1 MSLFRAL
8 ERFALLALLIM
19 LVSVA
24 GCGEKSDSG
33 DAEATRPAADN
44 DATSPTASR
53 SGTTDVSYIPPNCL
67 AGALFR
73 FRDVLALETMK
84 WMPIEVAEAFSKQ
97 RLGIDIH
104 DIEEVVAL
112 VDAPDFASGQPPEF
126 GGIVRFSRAY
136 DLSGLFQ
143 GVPLPLERTTLP
155 NGKPAL
161 SFRDGGI
168 TVLLTMPDDK
178 TLLVGTPAMV
188 DQMAG
193 HKLADTSSAFVSQF
207 QALSSS
213 FQVAALVNVQ
223 AIPEDAMQE
232 LQEEIGG
239 VWLPDWA
246 TGLAQQAMQLQTI
259 DLGLDLTSGMSGQL
273 TLRADS
279 NAAARRLEESIRGS
293 LVFYRQLVITQA
305 KSLQTGDPVIDEALG
320 RYVDRVTGELV
331 EAVKPTVENDVVV
344 FNSEAA
350 VGMAGVGAMAALLL
364 PAVSQARGAARTMS
378 SQNNLKQ
385 IGLALRTYHEIY
397 GRFPVGESPG
407 MKYKDGKP
415 LHSWRVYLLP
425 FVEQEPLYRQFHL
438 DEPWDSPHNIQFAD
452 RVIPVYTN
460 PRANLEPGYTNYVA
474 PQGPNT
480 VLGSNRMMRYRDITD
495 GESQVI
501 LVMEVGPENAI
512 PWSQPDNLEIDPDDV
527 IGSIRPEHD
536 DFQALMCD
544 GSVQRFSIGVMFSDV
559 FMRLIQRND
568 GEPIPDYVF
577 NGGIGL
583 ESEMIDGDFPF
594 DEEDMAIET
603 IIEVPEEPAPPPP
616 DDDPDEAPDEP

>member
-44 DATSPTASR
+44 DAISPTASR

-104 DIEEVVAL
+104 DIDEVVAL

-188 DQMAG
+188 DQMAR
-193 HKLADTSSAFVSQF
+193 HKLADTSSVFVSQF

-232 LQEEIGG
+232 LQEEIGRM
-239 VWLPDWA
+239 WLPDWA

-273 TLRADS
+273 TLRTDS
-279 NAAARRLEESIRGS
+279 NAAALRLEESIRGS

-385 IGLALRTYHEIY
+385 IGLAIRTYHEIY

-452 RVIPVYTN
+452 RVISVYTN

-512 PWSQPDNLEIDPDDV
+512 PWSQPDNLEIDADDV
-527 IGSIRPEHD
+527 IGSILPEHD

-544 GSVQRFSIGVMFSDV
+544 GSVQRFSVAVMVSEV

-568 GEPIPDYVF
+568 GEPIPEHVF
-577 NGGIGL
+577 YGVFGDVKTMSIGEL
-583 ESEMIDGDFPF
+583 PAG
-594 DEEDMAIET
+594 EEMAIET
-603 IIEVPEEPAPPPP
+603 IIEVPEAAAPPPP
-616 DDDPDEAPDEP
+616 DEPDEAPDEP